1 MALDRSTAICYAAV
15 LDDAINKLGILG
27 KALPYQLNVDTD
39 ACQVI
44 SREINHVIR
53 NAKDTEAKLVA
64 VLQSRA
70 EQNKEKLQV
79 KQLKNEIN
87 MSLRGIEQTSNTSP
101 LSKENYEKL
110 QLDRGFV
117 ETTLFKTQMG
127 LLEKNDWTPLNDV
140 LQKEKQE
147 KFKQQQAIVNE
158 EAGKNRINS
167 LKNDIEKVKKEHE
180 EEVEN
185 CNELIAH
192 LKDQLQEMK
201 AKSNMEGKYVKKRA
215 ELVVAMN
222 ARKCQVSEDG
232 INNELGNLDCLSE
245 KEAKVNSATELY
257 LNNQQVLL
265 EEKLEFWIKKYETDT
280 KAKQHELDTL
290 KASRSRDLEK
300 TEELLLL
307 FDEYEKFIVHD
318 RIEQERINKK
328 ARLEMDE
335 LNSATLLQCW
345 WRTKLVERKWGPFRA
360 GKKKGKKKKKK
371 NN

>member
-1 MALDRSTAICYAAV
+1 MALDRSTAICYAAI

-27 KALPYQLNVDTD
+27 KALPYQLNVDTE

-53 NAKDTEAKLVA
+53 NAQDTEAKLVA

-87 MSLRGIEQTSNTSP
+87 MSLRGIEQVSSTSP

-110 QLDRGFV
+110 QLDRNFV
-117 ETTLFKTQMG
+117 EMALFKTQMG
-127 LLEKNDWTPLNDV
+127 LLEKNEWTPLNDI
-140 LQKEKQE
+140 LQKEKKE
-147 KFKQQQAIVNE
+147 KLKQQQAIVNE
-158 EAGKNRINS
+158 EASKSKITS
-167 LKNDIEKVKKEHE
+167 LKNDIDKVKKEHE
-180 EEVEN
+180 MEIEN

-215 ELVVAMN
+215 ELVVAMS
-222 ARKCQVSEDG
+222 ARKCQVSEGG
-232 INNELGNLDCLSE
+232 ITSELDNIDCLSE
-245 KEAKVNSATELY
+245 KETRVNSETELY
-257 LNNQQVLL
+257 LNKQYELL
-265 EEKLEFWIKKYETDT
+265 EEKLEFWMNKYETDT
-280 KAKQHELDTL
+280 KQKQHELDTL
-290 KASRSRDLEK
+290 KANRTRDLEK

-318 RIEQERINKK
+318 RIDKERANRK
-328 ARLEMDE
+328 ARTEQDE
-335 LNSATLLQCW
+335 LDGAILLQCW
-345 WRTKLVERKWGPFRA
+345 WRTKLVERNWGPFKLSR
-360 GKKKGKKKKKK
+360 KKKNKKKK
-371 NN
+371 N